1 MAKIKLKRHGFR
13 LDMTPMVDVGFL
25 LVTFFMLTA
34 KFKPQADEPLQI
46 MLPAAIAD
54 TTRLPDANI
63 ATIQVGLKPE
73 ANGSEDTVIEFG
85 LSNEQD
91 RAPVYKP
98 LNGMIPGLQD
108 PKTGAPLTDA
118 QLSRKAAVVVSKAS
132 LETVIEQSRLQ
143 NPSMRYAIDADSAVS
158 FGTVADVMHA
168 LQKYGAT
175 RMNLVTMKKDNGTS

>member
-1 MAKIKLKRHGFR
+1 MAKVKLKRHGFR

-34 KFKPQADEPLQI
+34 KFKPQADVPLQI
-46 MLPAAIAD
+46 QLPTAIAD
-54 TTRLPDANI
+54 TTRLPDANL
-63 ATIQVGLKPE
+63 ATIQVGLKP
-73 ANGSEDTVIEFG
+73 AADGSMDTIIEFG

-98 LNGMIPGLQD
+98 LNLVD
-108 PKTGAPLTDA
+108 PKTGQPLTDV
-118 QLSRKAAVVVSKAS
+118 QLSRKAAVVVSKAT

-143 NPSMRYAIDADSAVS
+143 NPSMRYAINADSSIA
-158 FGTVADVMHA
+158 FGTIADVMHA

-175 RMNLVTMKKDNGTS
+175 RMNLVTMNKPPKGS

>member
-1 MAKIKLKRHGFR
+1 MAKVKLKRHGFR

-34 KFKPQADEPLQI
+34 KFKPQADVPLEIQ
-46 MLPAAIAD
+46 LPAAIVD

-63 ATIQVGLKPE
+63 ATIEVGLKAD
-73 ANGSEDTVIEFG
+73 ANGAMDTIIEYG
-85 LSNEQD
+85 LSNERD

-98 LNGMIPGLQD
+98 LNLVD
-108 PKTGAPLTDA
+108 PKTGAPLTET
-118 QLSRKAAVVVSKAS
+118 QLSNKAGVVVNETQ

-143 NPSMRYAIDADSAVS
+143 NPSMRYAINADSAVD
-158 FGTVADVMHA
+158 FGTIADVMHA

-175 RMNLVTMKKDNGTS
+175 RMNLVTIQKKES

>member
-34 KFKPQADEPLQI
+34 KFKPQSDVPLQI
-46 MLPAAIAD
+46 QLPAAIAD

-63 ATIQVGLKPE
+63 ATIQVGLKASE
-73 ANGSEDTVIEFG
+73 NGGEDTIIEFG

-98 LNGMIPGLQD
+98 LNLLD
-108 PKTGAPLTDA
+108 PKTGAPLTDM

-175 RMNLVTMKKDNGTS
+175 RMNLVTMNKDKGSS

>member
-34 KFKPQADEPLQI
+34 KFKPQADVPLEIQ
-46 MLPAAIAD
+46 LPVAIVD

-63 ATIQVGLKPE
+63 ATVEVGLKAN
-73 ANGSEDTVIEFG
+73 ANGAMDTIIEYG
-85 LSNEQD
+85 LSNEKD

-98 LNGMIPGLQD
+98 LNLMD

-118 QLSRKAAVVVSKAS
+118 ELDRKAGVVVTKTQ

-143 NPSMRYAIDADSAVS
+143 NPAMRYAINADSAVT
-158 FGTVADVMHA
+158 FGTISDVMHA

-175 RMNLVTMKKDNGTS
+175 RMNLVTIQKKES